1 MVFLGA
7 FQYVT
12 LFVYSTSLFTNLRVG
27 SLRRLIRFITY
38 SMQMTQ
44 SRAFIHPW
52 RRLYEWHFLC
62 SYLLNPCVDAKYVIF
77 CGFCVPFSLKNTTG
91 KQKTFRLP
99 QFATLRRLFLRLF
112 QLVWHGCSTG
122 FRTRS
127 PGVLHDL
134 PALLAPLMRRGE
146 IVALNLVVKQRCCSV
161 QGKNEGESI
170 LRKPRSLAPVN
181 ISYA

>member
-12 LFVYSTSLFTNLRVG
+12 LFVYSISLFTNLRVG

-38 SMQMTQ
+38 SMQTTQ

-77 CGFCVPFSLKNTTG
+77 CGFGVPFSLKKHNRKAKDLPPSPIRNTT
-91 KQKTFRLP
+91 
-99 QFATLRRLFLRLF
+99 
-112 QLVWHGCSTG
+112 
-122 FRTRS
+122 
-127 PGVLHDL
+127 
-134 PALLAPLMRRGE
+134 APLFTSFSTRMTRMFDGFPYPFSRG
-146 IVALNLVVKQRCCSV
+146 S
-161 QGKNEGESI
+161 
-170 LRKPRSLAPVN
+170 PRSASPAGSVDAQRRDSGFELGGQTEVLLGSREERRWVN
-181 ISYA
+181 FAKTAKFTTC